1 MGTHPIFESDFDCL
15 TEMDYDDLLR
25 ADCAKTGDPLNKRF
39 SRAPDSNTDALAK
52 AFEDEMEVELDTVF
66 QKQQNTW
73 STTNQEKEP
82 ERPGP
87 SGEKYDDDYFDSSD
101 DEKISDRRVK
111 SNDELLYDPG
121 ADDADEKWMEERGKS
136 IQKARNSDA
145 VLNCPSCMTV

>member
-1 MGTHPIFESDFDCL
+1 M
-15 TEMDYDDLLR
+15 
-25 ADCAKTGDPLNKRF
+25 A
-39 SRAPDSNTDALAK
+39 
-52 AFEDEMEVELDTVF
+52 
-66 QKQQNTW
+66 
-73 STTNQEKEP
+73 EKEP

-101 DEKISDRRVK
+101 DEKIRLHLKRNSSILFLNSNSFGKLVIREFFTHKFSDRRVK

-145 VLNCPSCMTV
+145 VLNCPRLALFSFSFRTWALETFVN